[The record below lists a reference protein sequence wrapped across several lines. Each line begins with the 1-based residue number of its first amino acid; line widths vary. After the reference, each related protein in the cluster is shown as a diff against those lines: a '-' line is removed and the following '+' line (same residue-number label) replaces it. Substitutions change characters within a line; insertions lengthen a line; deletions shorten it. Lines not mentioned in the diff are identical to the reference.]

1 MPRLSWRPPQRS
13 TIICSESAPLKI
25 WWRNTRWRWKVSLSC
40 VNKILNLLGSVFT
53 YSIISTYFSMK
64 SGGIFWI
71 YSCKCIQNQ
80 NCSYR
85 VDFITRVL
93 LPCSDAS
100 TCGVVL
106 YILLC
111 VGVVIFKKFDE
122 GRAELT
128 EGLSV
133 KSIVK
138 FVESKAVPLLTEFS
152 QEVSSPSPPLRPAL
166 SPSLLRLVLSPPPLS
181 FPHPS
186 LSLLHSLSSVPPSLL
201 RPTLSPPPLLLSLVP
216 LLSPSP
222 SPPSPP
228 LLPPP
233 PPPPLPPSP
242 PPLPPSPLL
251 SLPPLP

>member
-186 LSLLHSLSSVPPSLL
+186 LSLLHSLYLF
-201 RPTLSPPPLLLSLVP
+201 LSWYFRIAIILLLEVHPSFQ
-216 LLSPSP
+216 LSCNELRFRPVWSFP
-222 SPPSPP
+222 ADNGWESVISFSGDTHFQY
-228 LLPPP
+228 LFAI
-233 PPPPLPPSP
+233 
-242 PPLPPSPLL
+242 
-251 SLPPLP
+251 